1 MAASSARSKLRPKA
15 TAADVDGAHAC
26 GEIDLSREL
35 GAAERHTQAAP
46 DRDGDDDAADSRAGG
61 ARAAGGLN
69 SGRAPL
75 DRPSAL
81 SCSSRNSER
90 AWQASERSW
99 RQNRQ
104 VAEELTVS
112 RVVQRLDAQKLDVQR
127 ARQLSAMA
135 AVRSSVQREADPG
148 EWKKGERRW
157 RHHQA
162 QVESSMQARAAERV
176 LHDQQNR
183 LDAELTRARARD
195 QLTER
200 RRDEREAIRR
210 HRTLAQ
216 ETSQAAS
223 HALADDRRRQM
234 AAFRAREKQRL
245 ATFEAN
251 VQRKRLGLPRLEADL
266 PPQRPSWED
275 FGLSRVR
282 PGTLPILAAAGGL
295 NLSLSRPL
303 STGGPRSEPVRSR
316 PQSRSR
322 SAATLSHFFSH

>member
-162 QVESSMQARAAERV
+162 QVESSMQARAAVRAPCAP
-176 LHDQQNR
+176 LGLARRAGQLTHAR
-183 LDAELTRARARD
+183 PTRAPRRARGAHAG
-195 QLTER
+195 TRIARPAESPR
-200 RRDEREAIRR
+200 RRA
-210 HRTLAQ
+210 
-216 ETSQAAS
+216 
-223 HALADDRRRQM
+223 HARS
-234 AAFRAREKQRL
+234 RAR
-245 ATFEAN
+245 
-251 VQRKRLGLPRLEADL
+251 PAD
-266 PPQRPSWED
+266 RAK
-275 FGLSRVR
+275 
-282 PGTLPILAAAGGL
+282 T
-295 NLSLSRPL
+295 
-303 STGGPRSEPVRSR
+303 
-316 PQSRSR
+316 
-322 SAATLSHFFSH
+322 